1 MAEPPALDAKQIER
15 YARHIVLPEIGGTGQ
30 QRLAG
35 ARIAMIGAGG
45 LGSPALTYL
54 AAAGVGT
61 LTVIDDDAVSLSN
74 LQRQTLHMTDAV
86 GQPKAKSAA
95 AQIAAIN
102 PHVLVDGRAERL
114 APDNAESLLSG
125 HDVIM
130 DGSDNFETR
139 RLAAD
144 VAERLETPLVTG
156 AIQRFDGSVTV
167 FAPFRNDE
175 DGKPLPR
182 YRDLY
187 PDLPA
192 PGTVPTCAE
201 AGVLGALAG
210 VIGSLMATEAIKLVT
225 GAGEPLFGRLLL
237 YDALSTR
244 FETMRYGRRA

>member
-15 YARHIVLPEIGGTGQ
+15 YARHIVLPEIGGAGQ

-102 PHVLVDGRAERL
+102 PHVRVDGRVGEL
-114 APDNAESLLSG
+114 AQADQQAQTDPNRDADRQSDRDPLRRRRDGVEELS
-125 HDVIM
+125 V
-130 DGSDNFETR
+130 
-139 RLAAD
+139 
-144 VAERLETPLVTG
+144 V
-156 AIQRFDGSVTV
+156 Q
-167 FAPFRNDE
+167 
-175 DGKPLPR
+175 
-182 YRDLY
+182 
-187 PDLPA
+187 DLP
-192 PGTVPTCAE
+192 PGLGYQRRCGQLVLRDDPQCAAHLPE
-201 AGVLGALAG
+201 HENGDG
-210 VIGSLMATEAIKLVT
+210 
-225 GAGEPLFGRLLL
+225 
-237 YDALSTR
+237 
-244 FETMRYGRRA
+244 